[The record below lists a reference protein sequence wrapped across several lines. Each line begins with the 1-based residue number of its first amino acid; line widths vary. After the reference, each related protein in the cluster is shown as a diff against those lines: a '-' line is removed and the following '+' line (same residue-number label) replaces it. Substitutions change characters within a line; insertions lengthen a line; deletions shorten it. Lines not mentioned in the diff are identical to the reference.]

1 LIWLLIRVALF
12 IALVAALSF
21 GVAHLLDTPGG
32 VSFTWNGKQY
42 PPVHPLM
49 FVGLFGAAVLAL
61 WLLFKAIGLALAVIR
76 FFAGDETAISRFFSR
91 SRERRG
97 LTALTTGML
106 ALAEGDSRTA
116 LNKTRKAQQLL
127 DSPELTNLL
136 GAQAAQQAGDREKA
150 AEFLKALARDDRT
163 RAIGVKGLLKQ
174 AIEEGD
180 TERAQKLA
188 ERAVELRP
196 KDAEAIDALFNLQ
209 VAAGNWGAARRSLAA
224 KIRTGTLPRPV
235 GVRRDAV
242 LALADARSAEE
253 SGDAQRARV
262 SALEANRIAPSLAPA
277 AAAAARQLIV
287 SGEVRKAARVLR
299 KAWKLSPH
307 PDLAAAFAAIAPEE
321 DAAARRKRFA
331 ALIGENPD
339 HPESRMLDA
348 ELALTAEDFP
358 AARRALGDLP
368 ETNPS
373 TRTLA
378 LMAAIER
385 GSGES
390 EEVVRG
396 WLAKALTAP
405 RGERWV
411 CSACGHVHG
420 DWRPVCENC
429 KAVDTLDWTAPNGD
443 AQPAGGDAAMLPL
456 IVGALAAS
464 DPEEDIDPP
473 AEDVSADD
481 VVEAQAEGGP
491 EKAA

>member
-1 LIWLLIRVALF
+1 MIWLLIRVALF

-42 PPVHPLM
+42 PPIHPLM
-49 FVGLFGAAVLAL
+49 FAGLFLAGVLGL
-61 WLLFKAIGLALAVIR
+61 WLLFKALGLLLAVIR
-76 FFAGDETAISRFFSR
+76 FFAGDETAISRFFNR
-91 SRERRG
+91 SRQRRG

-116 LNKTRKAQQLL
+116 LNKTRKAEALL

-136 GAQAAQQAGDREKA
+136 GAQAAQLAGDKA
-150 AEFLKALARDDRT
+150 RASEYLKKLARDDRT

-180 TERAQKLA
+180 VDRARKLA

-196 KDAEAIDALFNLQ
+196 RDAEAIDALFNLQ
-209 VAAGNWGAARRSLAA
+209 AEAGDWGAARRSLAA
-224 KIRTGTLPRPV
+224 KIKTGALPKPV

-242 LALADARSAEE
+242 LALADARAAEE
-253 SGDAQRARV
+253 EGDAARARM

-277 AAAAARQLIV
+277 AAAAARHLIA

-299 KAWKLSPH
+299 KAWRLNPH
-307 PDLAAAFAAIAPEE
+307 PDIAAAFAAIAPEE
-321 DAAARRKRFA
+321 DAAARLKRFQ
-331 ALIGENPD
+331 ALIDENKD
-339 HPESRMLDA
+339 HPESRMLEA

-358 AARRALGDLP
+358 AARRALGDLAEKTP
-368 ETNPS
+368 T

-385 GSGES
+385 GSGEP
-390 EEVVRG
+390 EQVVRG
-396 WLAKALTAP
+396 WLARALTAP
-405 RGERWV
+405 RGERWT
-411 CSACGHVHG
+411 CGACGHAHG

-429 KAVDTLDWTAPNGD
+429 KAVDALEWAAPSGDGETGGD
-443 AQPAGGDAAMLPL
+443 AAAMLPL
-456 IVGALAAS
+456 IVGALAAA
-464 DPEEDIDPP
+464 EEPSE
-473 AEDVSADD
+473 AEDAETSEAD
-481 VVEAQAEGGP
+481 P